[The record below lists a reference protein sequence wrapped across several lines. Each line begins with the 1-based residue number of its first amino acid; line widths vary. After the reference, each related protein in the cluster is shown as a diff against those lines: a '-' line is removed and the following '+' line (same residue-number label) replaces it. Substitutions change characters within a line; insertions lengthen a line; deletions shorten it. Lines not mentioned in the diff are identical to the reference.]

1 MLEERIQSYQL
12 KDVTSTS
19 NIGIKSSHLSLIEPT
34 TPAAE
39 TENTYVD
46 GRKISDILI
55 IAIKLWRENE
65 EPIIEKFQFDLK
77 VIQILHVISRREQ
90 NCSCKSFCFNMKNLD
105 SPHLL
110 HMLR

>member
-12 KDVTSTS
+12 KDVTSM
-19 NIGIKSSHLSLIEPT
+19 KSSHHSLIELT
-34 TPAAE
+34 THVAE
-39 TENTYVD
+39 TENTFVD

-77 VIQILHVISRREQ
+77 VIQIVHVVLRREQ
-90 NCSCKSFCFNMKNLD
+90 NC
-105 SPHLL
+105 
-110 HMLR
+110 

>member
-19 NIGIKSSHLSLIEPT
+19 NIGIKSSRLSLIEPT

-77 VIQILHVISRREQ
+77 VIQVVHVVVWREKLFVQ
-90 NCSCKSFCFNMKNLD
+90 KFLF
-105 SPHLL
+105 
-110 HMLR
+110 

>member
-12 KDVTSTS
+12 KDVTS
-19 NIGIKSSHLSLIEPT
+19 IKSSHHSLIEPT

-39 TENTYVD
+39 TENTFVD
-46 GRKISDILI
+46 GKKISDILI

-77 VIQILHVISRREQ
+77 VIQILRTFEL
-90 NCSCKSFCFNMKNLD
+90 K
-105 SPHLL
+105 
-110 HMLR
+110 ML

>member
-12 KDVTSTS
+12 KDVTST
-19 NIGIKSSHLSLIEPT
+19 NIKSSRQSLIEPT

-77 VIQILHVISRREQ
+77 VIQIVHIVLRWEQ
-90 NCSCKSFCFNMKNLD
+90 NC
-105 SPHLL
+105 
-110 HMLR
+110 